1 MTQTIKQIEDFWQWA
16 EKELE
21 IQHLNWYRVEQTA
34 GLSNAAISKRARE
47 LLPPTD
53 TTCRAIAQAFRLPLE
68 NVFRRAGLLPSP
80 PTRDDNFEA
89 ALFLFRQLSEEDQE
103 KMLAFIRTLVE
114 IQAKKP

>member
-68 NVFRRAGLLPSP
+68 NMPGHCPSP
-80 PTRDDNFEA
+80 ETSTRGDLSPCRPPALPA
-89 ALFLFRQLSEEDQE
+89 AQG
-103 KMLAFIRTLVE
+103 
-114 IQAKKP
+114 

>member
-21 IQHLNWYRVEQTA
+21 IQHLNWYRVEQIS

-53 TTCRAIAQAFRLPLE
+53 TTCRAIAQAFKLPLE
-68 NVFRRAGLLPSP
+68 NVFRRAGLLPP
-80 PTRDDNFEA
+80 LPIQDDNFEA

-103 KMLAFIRTLVE
+103 KFLIWLRALVE
-114 IQAKKP
+114 TQAKKS

>member
-21 IQHLNWYRVEQTA
+21 IQQLNWYRVEKIA
-34 GLSNAAISKRARE
+34 GLSNATISKRARE

-53 TTCRAIAQAFRLPLE
+53 TSCRAIAQAFHLDPE
-68 NVFRRAGLLPSP
+68 YVFRRAGLLPPQP
-80 PTRDDNFEA
+80 PRDDNFEA

-114 IQAKKP
+114 IQAKNP